1 MLAGPR
7 GFIFKSRGLL
17 RLLIVSL
24 ANRIELGWYGWDSK
38 IWYGM
43 DWGVY
48 DIRVLIRDW
57 RYEKILVGQWGE
69 GKGWVAMGYDG
80 LSYLAFSFLCC
91 SSKR

>member
-57 RYEKILVGQWGE
+57 RYEKNI
-69 GKGWVAMGYDG
+69 GWAMGGREG
-80 LSYLAFSFLCC
+80 LGCYGI
-91 SSKR
+91 